1 MYNICWML
9 WKRNIFTSTGCLA
22 FTLARKKLKMVMEEP
37 AYMNPGSMYQGEV
50 NPGFMPDNLSLTGS
64 RKSGGLQPVMLM
76 PHGPPDESRYSE
88 YSQPTGRSKSPYR
101 TPP

>member
-1 MYNICWML
+1 MICL
-9 WKRNIFTSTGCLA
+9 QIVGKAAALYLLDVIEKKYLLLHSTGCLA
-22 FTLARKKLKMVMEEP
+22 FTLASKKLKMVMEEP

-76 PHGPPDESRYSE
+76 PHGPPDER
-88 YSQPTGRSKSPYR
+88 
-101 TPP
+101 

>member
-1 MYNICWML
+1 
-9 WKRNIFTSTGCLA
+9 
-22 FTLARKKLKMVMEEP
+22 MVMEEP

-76 PHGPPDESRYSE
+76 PHGPPDER
-88 YSQPTGRSKSPYR
+88 
-101 TPP
+101 